1 MKRIF
6 PILLCTLTCTLMC
19 TTASVLA
26 GERRKAAD
34 YSLSIVRE
42 HAVVQA
48 NRVTVDFTL
57 DVGEKEIHSN
67 HKRVITPVVEAH
79 DGSRTI
85 ALRPI
90 VYVGRKRTMKELR
103 DNRPAPEAYT
113 PRTVAGEEKNRVSYH
128 ALLDYEPW
136 MEDARLILREEVIG
150 CACGGLL
157 DREHT
162 LRPDLLYKPRIEF
175 SPEEPCPV
183 AFVPRKE
190 ERDAYLIYPV
200 NKTVL
205 HPDLYGNRAELL
217 KIDSALTFVR
227 RNPAYEIQRVEVA
240 GFASPEGS
248 LKHNVFLSEG
258 RAAALKNYI
267 VREYG
272 LADNLM
278 TVKTGAEN
286 WAGLIEALQTYEMP
300 YRDEVLRVIA
310 SVDEPDA
317 REEAIRRI
325 DGGRPYSTLLTAL
338 YPSLRKNTF
347 TISYISKE
355 RTLDE
360 AHRLVFEHPGEL
372 NVYEFYN
379 VAERFYANDRATYDR
394 VLLIAADTYPR
405 HLIAAYNAAR
415 ICMLRGEYGKAEAYM
430 LRAADEP
437 LMWNNR
443 ACLFWMQGNRAEA
456 MFWWRKAEAD
466 GNETAVRNLR
476 EVAKREQ

>member
-6 PILLCTLTCTLMC
+6 SIVLCALTCALMC
-19 TTASVLA
+19 TVTPALA
-26 GERRKAAD
+26 RDKRRAAD
-34 YSLSIVRE
+34 YSLTIVRE
-42 HAVVQA
+42 HAAVQA
-48 NRVTVDFTL
+48 HRVAVDFTL
-57 DVGEKEIHSN
+57 DVGAKEIRSN

-79 DGSRTI
+79 DGSREI
-85 ALRPI
+85 ALSPL
-90 VYVGRKRTMKELR
+90 VYVGRKRAMKELR
-103 DNRPAPEAYT
+103 DNLPALEAYT
-113 PRTVAGEEKNRVSYH
+113 PRPVEGETGNHVNYR

-157 DREHT
+157 DREHS
-162 LRPDLLYKPRIEF
+162 LRPDLLYKPRIELT
-175 SPEEPCPV
+175 PEEACPV

-200 NKTVL
+200 NQTVL
-205 HPDLYGNRAELL
+205 YPDLYGNRAELL

-248 LKHNVFLSEG
+248 LAHNVFLSEG

-272 LADNLM
+272 LSESMM
-278 TVKTGAEN
+278 TVKSGAEN
-286 WAGLIEALQTYEMP
+286 WDGLIEALQTYQMP
-300 YRDEVLRVIA
+300 YRDEVLRTIA
-310 SVDEPDA
+310 SVSDLDA

-325 DGGRPYSTLLTAL
+325 DGGRPYATLLKVL

-360 AHRLVFEHPGEL
+360 AHRLVFDRPEEL

-379 VAERFYANDRATYDR
+379 VAAHFYADDRATYER

-415 ICMLRGEYGKAEAYM
+415 ICMLRGEYDKAEAYM

-443 ACLFWMQGNRAEA
+443 ACLFWMQGNRSEA
-456 MFWWRKAEAD
+456 MFWWRKAEAE
-466 GNETAVRNLR
+466 GNETAARNLR